1 MIKFFKTIVTAV
13 TLSFVL
19 PLSSAQ
25 AKLFDIEEFT
35 LDNGLQVIVIPNH
48 KAPIVKQMVWYKVG
62 SVDEPAGKGG
72 LAHLLEHLM
81 FRGTEDVEDGAF
93 NQIVSDNGGMMNAFT
108 SRDVTA
114 YHEFVDITRLELMMF
129 LEADRMKN
137 LNITPEAF
145 EKERK
150 IVFQERMQMVENNPT
165 AAFGEMMRRTLWQEH
180 PYARPVSGFPNEII
194 SLTLE
199 DAQNFYKTHYV
210 PNNAVLVL
218 SGDIDAVTAQTLA
231 EKYFGKIEKT
241 DYENNTEFQN
251 IKNET
256 SSKML
261 SKAPQ
266 IETSRFVKS
275 FVVPSLGQDKSLA
288 YAFVLLSAYLG
299 EGDTSQLYRR
309 LVEDEEVAV
318 AVSTAYDFSARSY
331 GTFSISALPA
341 QGVSVE
347 TFEEKLNEALE
358 DSIRRLNWEELH
370 KVKNKVLAGLIYL
383 KDNPSDAAEIVGS
396 LASVGISVEDI
407 ENYDQNIEAVK
418 LQDIN
423 NAVKLLRKAVNVQ
436 GFLLP
441 QKGA

>member
-81 FRGTEDVEDGAF
+81 FRGTEDVEDGVF
-93 NQIVSDNGGMMNAFT
+93 NQIVSDNGGVMNAFT

-114 YHEFVDITRLELMMF
+114 YHEFIDITRLELMMF
-129 LEADRMKN
+129 LEADRMQN

-180 PYARPVSGFPNEII
+180 PYARPVSGFPNEIM

-210 PNNAVLVL
+210 PNNAILVL

-251 IKNET
+251 IKNVT
-256 SSKML
+256 SSKVL

-318 AVSTAYDFSARSY
+318 AVSASYDFSARSY

-358 DSIRRLNWEELH
+358 DSIRSLNWEELH

>member
-25 AKLFDIEEFT
+25 AKLFDIEEFR

-93 NQIVSDNGGMMNAFT
+93 NQIVSDNGGVMNAFT

-180 PYARPVSGFPNEII
+180 PYARPVSGFPNEIM

-199 DAQNFYKTHYV
+199 DAQNFYKTHY
-210 PNNAVLVL
+210 
-218 SGDIDAVTAQTLA
+218 
-231 EKYFGKIEKT
+231 
-241 DYENNTEFQN
+241 
-251 IKNET
+251 
-256 SSKML
+256 M
-261 SKAPQ
+261 
-266 IETSRFVKS
+266 
-275 FVVPSLGQDKSLA
+275 
-288 YAFVLLSAYLG
+288 
-299 EGDTSQLYRR
+299 
-309 LVEDEEVAV
+309 
-318 AVSTAYDFSARSY
+318 
-331 GTFSISALPA
+331 
-341 QGVSVE
+341 
-347 TFEEKLNEALE
+347 
-358 DSIRRLNWEELH
+358 
-370 KVKNKVLAGLIYL
+370 
-383 KDNPSDAAEIVGS
+383 KDNHDNLCHV
-396 LASVGISVEDI
+396 
-407 ENYDQNIEAVK
+407 
-418 LQDIN
+418 
-423 NAVKLLRKAVNVQ
+423 
-436 GFLLP
+436 
-441 QKGA
+441 

>member
-1 MIKFFKTIVTAV
+1 MKVSIK
-13 TLSFVL
+13 
-19 PLSSAQ
+19 
-25 AKLFDIEEFT
+25 
-35 LDNGLQVIVIPNH
+35 
-48 KAPIVKQMVWYKVG
+48 
-62 SVDEPAGKGG
+62 
-72 LAHLLEHLM
+72 
-81 FRGTEDVEDGAF
+81 
-93 NQIVSDNGGMMNAFT
+93 
-108 SRDVTA
+108 
-114 YHEFVDITRLELMMF
+114 
-129 LEADRMKN
+129 
-137 LNITPEAF
+137 
-145 EKERK
+145 RK

-180 PYARPVSGFPNEII
+180 PYARPVSGFPNEIMF
-194 SLTLE
+194 LTLE

-210 PNNAVLVL
+210 PNNAILVL

-231 EKYFGKIEKT
+231 EKYFGKIEKS
-241 DYENNTEFQN
+241 YYKNNTEFQN

-256 SSKML
+256 SSKVL

-318 AVSTAYDFSARSY
+318 AVSTAYGFSARSY

-341 QGVSVE
+341 QGVAVE